1 MQISELSIEVGDD
14 HSGYGADE
22 NLIDHD
28 SQTETEQNRQT
39 FVCRPREQLRGL
51 ISSGW
56 NACFFHG
63 FDNRYFKKL
72 RETILK
78 GVSSRSFRLKSRIC
92 FWRCQKKGIR
102 ADFVLNP

>member
-1 MQISELSIEVGDD
+1 MQISELAIEVGDD

-28 SQTETEQNRQT
+28 SQAEAEQHRQT
-39 FVCRPREQLRGL
+39 FVCRPQEQLRRL
-51 ISSGW
+51 IGSCW

-78 GVSSRSFRLKSRIC
+78 GVSRPTFRLKSRIC
-92 FWRCQKKGIR
+92 FAQCQKRGLGI
-102 ADFVLNP
+102 F

>member
-1 MQISELSIEVGDD
+1 MQISELAIEVGDD

-28 SQTETEQNRQT
+28 SQAEAEQHRQT
-39 FVCRPREQLRGL
+39 FICRPQEQLRGL

-63 FDNRYFKKL
+63 FDNRYFKKIA
-72 RETILK
+72 RDNFER
-78 GVSSRSFRLKSRIC
+78 GVKSFFSSKKQDLLLAMSKTGDPSRFRS
-92 FWRCQKKGIR
+92 
-102 ADFVLNP
+102 

>member
-39 FVCRPREQLRGL
+39 FVCRPQE
-51 ISSGW
+51 
-56 NACFFHG
+56 
-63 FDNRYFKKL
+63 
-72 RETILK
+72 
-78 GVSSRSFRLKSRIC
+78 
-92 FWRCQKKGIR
+92 
-102 ADFVLNP
+102 